1 MRTARHLFPSM
12 RLLFNMHSP
21 FPNPSSAYLRV
32 HPKLIHQSCILTAP
46 IEKRPV
52 SSFARFVKEMYHE
65 TSQLEEKAK
74 TPRVM
79 EMLANKWKVMTDE
92 EKERYKLDYLED
104 RKEWL
109 RIYEDSTDEERLA
122 FLQKKKLK
130 KENKEKRESKKNS
143 TRKRN
148 EDPRKN
154 LVKINS
160 MAVFYYERY
169 YTLRREFPALRQQ
182 ELFKLLVH
190 EWNNLAPD
198 SKERYQKMSAAMRA
212 KASENLLLY
221 TFLELY
227 DECYITQPGENPY
240 F

>member
-1 MRTARHLFPSM
+1 MRTARHLFPSV
-12 RLLFNMHSP
+12 RLLCNMHCP

-46 IEKRPV
+46 IAKRPA
-52 SSFARFVKEMYHE
+52 SPFARFVKEMYHE

-79 EMLANKWKVMTDE
+79 EMLANKWKTMTDE

-122 FLQKKKLK
+122 FKQKKKFENAN
-130 KENKEKRESKKNS
+130 KENNLNKKSNKLNAS
-143 TRKRN
+143 LITRIDSRT
-148 EDPRKN
+148 
-154 LVKINS
+154 
-160 MAVFYYERY
+160 VFNYERY
-169 YTLRREFPALRQQ
+169 GSIRRQFPAFCHEETL
-182 ELFKLLVH
+182 KLLLY
-190 EWNNLAPD
+190 EWKNLDPD
-198 SKERYQKMSAAMRA
+198 RRGRYVKISAAMRA
-212 KASENLLLY
+212 KATHSSVVY
-221 TFLELY
+221 TFMQLY
-227 DECYITQPGENPY
+227 DECYIPLSGGNIY